1 MGGVEMKNVI
11 NLMQKMKEK
20 ETMNN
25 DNRYIE
31 LLEKAV
37 SSLSYNE
44 QLEFKKLYDE
54 RDSMFINGMKE
65 VIETLYEIE
74 KRYNENMDDVSEVLE
89 KLL

>member
-1 MGGVEMKNVI
+1 MNNVI

-20 ETMNN
+20 ETINN
-25 DNRYIE
+25 DNRHIE

-54 RDSMFINGMKE
+54 REKQ
-65 VIETLYEIE
+65 VIEIMSQSIKVVEMIEEKYTVGMGELTKTANEIIE
-74 KRYNENMDDVSEVLE
+74 KY
-89 KLL
+89 K